1 MSNYLYRCRTCRRHY
16 TKKPFNGCS
25 CFSIDFD
32 YVLIDFPV
40 KVLGYVDDNV
50 SGLTAEEIYEFDK
63 NCDQPEDYTEE
74 IDNSCDFKHCKHFG
88 KNPVY
93 EPCSF
98 CNLRRDLRNCYQ
110 EEE

>member
-1 MSNYLYRCRTCRRHY
+1 MIDYLYRCKNCGRHY
-16 TKKPFNGCS
+16 TKIPVNSCS
-25 CFSIDFD
+25 CSNIYFD
-32 YVLIDFPV
+32 RVLIDV
-40 KVLGYVDDNV
+40 QAKVLGRIDDKV
-50 SGLTAEEIYEFDK
+50 SKMTAIESYKFDK

-93 EPCSF
+93 EPCCF